1 MGFAATRI
9 VELVAVFLAAHGTAS
24 FAEYAATESAV
35 YVLYALALPNEATT
49 ASLALHTIRLYE
61 I

>member
-1 MGFAATRI
+1 MGFAATRN

-35 YVLYALALPNEATT
+35 YVLYALPND
-49 ASLALHTIRLYE
+49 RLSGAAHDP
-61 I
+61 IV